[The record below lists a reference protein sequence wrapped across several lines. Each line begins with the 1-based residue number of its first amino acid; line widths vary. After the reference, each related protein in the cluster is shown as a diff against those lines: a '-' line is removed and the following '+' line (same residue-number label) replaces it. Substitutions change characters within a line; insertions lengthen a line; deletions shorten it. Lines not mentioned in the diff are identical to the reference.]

1 MKAPRDRWSSNAET
15 QNSSVIY
22 ATDRLAR
29 TARTP
34 FILQI
39 THRPAHSS
47 VAGNRHLNEAV
58 TSLWPFV
65 VYFIAVLL
73 LVATM
78 LGLSFVLGQRRANKA
93 TNMPFESGV
102 LSVGSPQIHMAVE
115 FYLVAIFFVIF
126 DLETVFIF
134 AWAVAFFEL
143 GWEGFIAVIVFVLI
157 LGVALIYELS
167 TGALD
172 WGLKT
177 RTGKAQDMPHPE
189 VQD

>member
-1 MKAPRDRWSSNAET
+1 MSSTE
-15 QNSSVIY
+15 
-22 ATDRLAR
+22 
-29 TARTP
+29 
-34 FILQI
+34 
-39 THRPAHSS
+39 
-47 VAGNRHLNEAV
+47 

-78 LGLSFVLGQRRANKA
+78 LGLSYLLGQRRANRA

-102 LSVGSPQIHMAVE
+102 LSVGSSQIQMSVE

-143 GWEGFIAVIVFVLI
+143 GWEGFIAVSVFIAI

-167 TGALD
+167 TGALE
-172 WGLKT
+172 WGIKVRSNLPEAID
-177 RTGKAQDMPHPE
+177 RHPE
-189 VQD
+189 ETR